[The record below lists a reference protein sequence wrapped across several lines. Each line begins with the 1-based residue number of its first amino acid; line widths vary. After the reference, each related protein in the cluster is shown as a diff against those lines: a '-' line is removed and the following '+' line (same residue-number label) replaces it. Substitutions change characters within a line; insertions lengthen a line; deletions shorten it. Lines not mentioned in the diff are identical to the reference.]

1 MAYPN
6 QFRSSD
12 AILGALQPNL
22 PGGSIN
28 PISPTSGP
36 IGQPRRG
43 YAAGGGYDHLTGA
56 ATVQSSM
63 DFAGK
68 ASTVR
73 PAMMTGPGVARWAVQ
88 APAPYATGPVVPAAL
103 TGSVT
108 LAPPP
113 FGVSM
118 PAKVVKKPV
127 TFVSRVTAAEAL
139 IGKKNILEPKA
150 AKEFLMAN
158 SSTVLLLDVQ
168 DPGSES
174 IPGAYNASLGT
185 LFFKADATMEEFKDP
200 KIADLPKDN
209 PILVTCALGG
219 QAKIGAKILVEY
231 GFTNVKVI
239 EGGCVAWNK

>member
-1 MAYPN
+1 
-6 QFRSSD
+6 
-12 AILGALQPNL
+12 
-22 PGGSIN
+22 
-28 PISPTSGP
+28 
-36 IGQPRRG
+36 
-43 YAAGGGYDHLTGA
+43 
-56 ATVQSSM
+56 
-63 DFAGK
+63 
-68 ASTVR
+68 
-73 PAMMTGPGVARWAVQ
+73 
-88 APAPYATGPVVPAAL
+88 
-103 TGSVT
+103 